1 MSGVRVLQGALEPFR
16 FIKPVDLDPWF
27 GAIGSGTTGCNRMNE
42 ASHSFTA
49 RRKETVAKK
58 GEADLGG
65 QGKAEAVPV
74 AKEPKKADASGGF
87 NPNSFIQGIKEELDK
102 VVWPS
107 RQQLISESLAVI
119 LMVTLSA
126 TIIYL
131 VDNFFGWAAK
141 QVF

>member
-1 MSGVRVLQGALEPFR
+1 M
-16 FIKPVDLDPWF
+16 
-27 GAIGSGTTGCNRMNE
+27 
-42 ASHSFTA
+42 
-49 RRKETVAKK
+49 AKK

-65 QGKAEAVPV
+65 QDEAQAISVS
-74 AKEPKKADASGGF
+74 KEPKKPVSGGGF
-87 NPNSFIQGIKEELDK
+87 NPNSFLQSTKEELDK

-126 TIIYL
+126 TVIYL